1 MIHMPYT
8 VFAALSIVLT
18 ITSMIAL
25 MVPLDALLRDFERSR
40 TGAAPRGPLAG
51 TLAYVAAAGTVA
63 LLSFSMLL
71 YAAFGGDTRAVETVD
86 GPYALVD
93 PDLFGAARDSRN
105 PYRANLYLEQ
115 TDGSVERVSAHV
127 DDLKIVRDA
136 DAETPFVEVAHTVT
150 YHEGSFLFIE
160 FEGSPGDLDETE
172 YRIHLQPGAT
182 DVWTKGE

>member
-1 MIHMPYT
+1 MIRMPYAG
-8 VFAALSIVLT
+8 FFLLSIALT
-18 ITSMIAL
+18 LASTAATL
-25 MVPLDALLRDFERSR
+25 VPLDALLRDSERSR
-40 TGAAPRGPLAG
+40 AGAASRDPLAG
-51 TLAYVAAAGTVA
+51 PLAYVATAGAVA
-63 LLSFSMLL
+63 LLSFSMLF
-71 YAAFGGDTRAVETVD
+71 YAAFCGDTRAVETVD

-93 PDLFGAARDSRN
+93 PGLFGAVRESRN
-105 PYRANLYLEQ
+105 PYRANLYLERP
-115 TDGSVERVSAHV
+115 DGSVERVSAHV

-160 FEGSPGDLDETE
+160 FEGSLGDLDETE

>member
-25 MVPLDALLRDFERSR
+25 MVSLEALQSDLDRSR
-40 TGAAPRGPLAG
+40 AGAAPRDPLAG
-51 TLAYVAAAGTVA
+51 TLVYVVATGAVA
-63 LLSFSMLL
+63 LLSFSMLF
-71 YAAFGGDTRAVETVD
+71 YAAFCGDTRAIETVD
-86 GPYALVD
+86 GSYALVD
-93 PDLFGAARDSRN
+93 PCLFGAVRESRN

-115 TDGSVERVSAHV
+115 PDGSVERVSAHV
-127 DDLKIVRDA
+127 DDLRIVRDA

-150 YHEGSFLFIE
+150 YHEGPFLFIE
-160 FEGSPGDLDETE
+160 FEGSPGDLEETE